1 MKKLLA
7 TTAVGLALGLLPATG
22 AMADVFVTATITKT
36 ATIDVTET
44 VFKFKQATI
53 NVTFNNQDLVGAA
66 EANAVANVSNTNNV
80 VSFAL
85 GNGTFLGS
93 ALGSTLGAIATNF
106 FQGLDGASTAMLIF
120 KSASITDSINGN
132 QGIVGVNQDVGNMAN
147 QSNIVAFATD
157 VSVPVGNTFAN
168 SQADISQDNQS
179 NFVWHVEPVF
189 TGSGPPTN
197 LSATISDSINSNTG
211 VVGVNQNAGNMNN
224 QTNSL
229 ALAVGP
235 DAVYALAEANLGQ
248 ENAHNIVM
256 ELNTGKAESI
266 SGSVNHNTGIV
277 QVNQSVGNMN
287 NQASAFS
294 ISVLTSS
301 VSISP

>member
-22 AMADVFVTATITKT
+22 AMADVFVVATVTKNEDITVHEFLAKT
-36 ATIDVTET
+36 KLAV
-44 VFKFKQATI
+44 I
-53 NVTFNNQDLVGAA
+53 NVVFNRSDLVGAA
-66 EANAVANVSNTNNV
+66 QANAVANVSNTNNTV
-80 VSFAL
+80 TFAQ
-85 GNGTFLGS
+85 GNASFLGS

-106 FQGLDGASTAMLIF
+106 FNGQDGASTAMLIH
-120 KSASITDSINGN
+120 KSASITDSINNN

-147 QSNIVAFATD
+147 QANIVAFATD
-157 VSVPVGNTFAN
+157 VTAPPGSTFAN
-168 SQADISQDNQS
+168 SQADVSQLNEG
-179 NFVWHVEPVF
+179 NFVWHVEAPF
-189 TGSGPPTN
+189 TGTAPPID
-197 LSATISDSINSNTG
+197 LSASITGSINHNTG

-248 ENAHNIVM
+248 ENAHNIIM
-256 ELNTGKAESI
+256 ELNTGKSDTI
-266 SGSVNHNTGIV
+266 LGSVDGNTGIV

-294 ISVLTSS
+294 ISVLTSK

>member
-36 ATIDVTET
+36 ATIDVSET
-44 VFKFKQATI
+44 VTKFKTATI
-53 NVTFNNQDLVGAA
+53 NVTFNNPDLIGAA

-197 LSATISDSINSNTG
+197 LSATISGSINSNTG

>member
-1 MKKLLA
+1 
-7 TTAVGLALGLLPATG
+7 
-22 AMADVFVTATITKT
+22 
-36 ATIDVTET
+36 
-44 VFKFKQATI
+44 
-53 NVTFNNQDLVGAA
+53 
-66 EANAVANVSNTNNV
+66 VANVSNHNNV

-85 GNGTFLGS
+85 GTAGPLVS
-93 ALGSTLGAIATNF
+93 ALGSTLGNLATNF
-106 FQGLDGASTAMLIF
+106 FNGLNGASTAMLIF
-120 KSASITDSINGN
+120 KSASITDSINN
-132 QGIVGVNQDVGNMAN
+132 NNGIVGVNQDVGNMAN
-147 QSNIVAFATD
+147 QANIVAFATD
-157 VSVPVGNTFAN
+157 VDTTLTASFAN
-168 SQADISQDNQS
+168 SQADISQDNQN
-179 NFVWHVEPVF
+179 NFVWHVEAPF

-197 LSATISDSINSNTG
+197 LSATISGSINSNVG

-248 ENAHNIVM
+248 ENAHNIIM
-256 ELNTGKAESI
+256 ELNTGKADSI
-266 SGSVNHNTGIV
+266 TGSVNNNTGIV

-301 VSISP
+301 VAISP

>member
-7 TTAVGLALGLLPATG
+7 TTAVGLALGFLPATG
-22 AMADVFVTATITKT
+22 AMADVFVTATIDKT
-36 ATIDVTET
+36 ETITVTENLAKT
-44 VFKFKQATI
+44 KVATI
-53 NVTFNNQDLVGAA
+53 NVNFNRQDLVGAA
-66 EANAVANVSNTNNV
+66 EANAVANVTNSGNT

-85 GNGTFLGS
+85 GNATFLGS
-93 ALGSTLGAIATNF
+93 ALGSTLGGIATNF
-106 FQGLDGASTAMLIF
+106 FNGLDGASTVMLIHRT
-120 KSASITDSINGN
+120 ASITDSINGN

-147 QSNIVAFATD
+147 QANIVAFATD
-157 VSVPVGNTFAN
+157 VTSPTGSTFAN
-168 SQADISQDNQS
+168 SQADISQSNHD
-179 NFVWHVEPVF
+179 NFVWHVEGPFVGVPPVDI
-189 TGSGPPTN
+189 
-197 LSATISDSINSNTG
+197 SATIDGSINDNTG

-256 ELNTGKAESI
+256 ELNTGKADTI
-266 SGSVNHNTGIV
+266 TGSVNGNTGIV

-294 ISVLTSS
+294 ISVLTST

>member
-1 MKKLLA
+1 
-7 TTAVGLALGLLPATG
+7 
-22 AMADVFVTATITKT
+22 MADVFVV
-36 ATIDVTET
+36 ATIDKTET
-44 VFKFKQATI
+44 ISVSESLAKTKLAVI
-53 NVTFNNQDLVGAA
+53 NVVFNRSDLVGAA
-66 EANAVANVSNTNNV
+66 QANAVANVTNTGNT

-85 GNGTFLGS
+85 GNATFLGS
-93 ALGSTLGAIATNF
+93 ALGSTLGGIATNF
-106 FQGLDGASTAMLIF
+106 FNGLDGASTAMLIF

-147 QSNIVAFATD
+147 QANIVAFATD
-157 VSVPVGNTFAN
+157 VTSPTGSTFAN
-168 SQADISQDNQS
+168 SQADISQDNQN
-179 NFVWHVEPVF
+179 NFVWHVESPF

-197 LSATISDSINSNTG
+197 LSATIDGSINDNIG

-256 ELNTGKAESI
+256 ELNTGKADTITGSI
-266 SGSVNHNTGIV
+266 NGNTGIV

-294 ISVLTSS
+294 ISVLTST

>member
-22 AMADVFVTATITKT
+22 AMADVFVTATIDK
-36 ATIDVTET
+36 TET
-44 VFKFKQATI
+44 ISVSESLAKTKLAVI
-53 NVTFNNQDLVGAA
+53 NVVFNRSDLVGAA
-66 EANAVANVSNTNNV
+66 QANAVANVTNSNNI
-80 VSFAL
+80 VSFAI
-85 GNGTFLGS
+85 GSASFLEG

-106 FQGLDGASTAMLIF
+106 FNGQNGASTAMLIF
-120 KSASITDSINGN
+120 RSASITNSINGN

-147 QSNIVAFATD
+147 QANIVAFATD
-157 VSVPVGNTFAN
+157 VTSPTGSTFAN
-168 SQADISQDNQS
+168 SQADVSQDDHG
-179 NFVWHVEPVF
+179 NFVWHVEAPF

-197 LSATISDSINSNTG
+197 LSATINGSIDNNIG

-256 ELNTGKAESI
+256 ELNTGKADTI
-266 SGSVNHNTGIV
+266 TGSVNGNTGIV

>member
-22 AMADVFVTATITKT
+22 AMADVFVTATVDKTETITVTENLAKT
-36 ATIDVTET
+36 KVATIIV
-44 VFKFKQATI
+44 
-53 NVTFNNQDLVGAA
+53 NFNRQDLVGAA
-66 EANAVANVSNTNNV
+66 EANAVANVTNTGNT

-85 GNGTFLGS
+85 GNATFLGS
-93 ALGSTLGAIATNF
+93 ALGSTLGGIATNF
-106 FQGLDGASTAMLIF
+106 FNGLDGASTAMLIF
-120 KSASITDSINGN
+120 RSASITDSINGN

-147 QSNIVAFATD
+147 QANIVAFATD
-157 VSVPVGNTFAN
+157 VTSPTGSTFAN
-168 SQADISQDNQS
+168 SQADISQSNHD
-179 NFVWHVEPVF
+179 NFVWHVEPPF
-189 TGSGPPTN
+189 GEGGPPTN
-197 LSATISDSINSNTG
+197 LSATIDGSINENTG

-256 ELNTGKAESI
+256 ELNTSKIDSI
-266 SGSVNHNTGIV
+266 TGSVNGNTGIV

-294 ISVLTSS
+294 ISVLTST